1 MRPPS
6 LFPLFAQISTLKGV
20 GPKLAP
26 LVERAAGP
34 LVRDLAFLSPS
45 GLIQRHAATV
55 RSAVDGDL
63 AILDLVI
70 DQHLPPQRRGQPW
83 RIRAHD
89 DTGFVNLVW
98 FKGFGEHLE
107 RAHPP
112 GSERVASGKLE
123 RFGVE
128 CQIAHPDHLVPPDR
142 RDQIRTLE
150 PVYPGVTGLPPRV
163 LSRLALDAVGRAPVL
178 EEWQDPDW
186 LGRRGWSGW
195 RAALDALHHPQTME
209 DISPSTPARQ
219 RLAFDEL
226 LAHHLAMAQRKA
238 RRRAEP
244 TAPVAASDLAR
255 TGEAALPFR
264 LTGAQAR
271 TLAEI
276 RADLASGERMSRL
289 VQGDVGSGK
298 TVVAML
304 AVAELAA
311 AGYQTALMAPTE
323 ILARQHLESMA
334 EPLEKAG
341 VQTVLLTGRD
351 KGAQRQDKLAAVADG
366 TAGLVVG
373 THALFQDE
381 VRFHRLALAVIDEQH
396 RFGVAERRRLM
407 AKGDAVHLIALSA
420 TPIPRTLE
428 LTLFGDLDVS
438 RIDEKPPGRQPV
450 LTTATPLARVDSVIR
465 RLAEATERGAQA
477 FWICP
482 LVAESEI
489 LDVQAAEV
497 RAADLTQRLSARV
510 GLIHGKMPPAEKDR
524 VMADFARG
532 EIAVLVATT
541 VVEVGVNVP
550 NASIM
555 VIEHAERFG
564 LAQLHQLR
572 GRVGRGA
579 AKSACLLL
587 YAAPLSANAKARI
600 EILRQT
606 EDGFE
611 IAERD
616 LSLRGGGDLM
626 GLKQSGLPNY
636 RFADPAAH
644 ADLVRAA
651 SDDARLVLARDPDL
665 TSPRGQ
671 RLRVLCELF
680 DWRADD
686 AFAEAS

>member
-1 MRPPS
+1 
-6 LFPLFAQISTLKGV
+6 
-20 GPKLAP
+20 
-26 LVERAAGP
+26 
-34 LVRDLAFLSPS
+34 
-45 GLIQRHAATV
+45 
-55 RSAVDGDL
+55 
-63 AILDLVI
+63 
-70 DQHLPPQRRGQPW
+70 
-83 RIRAHD
+83 
-89 DTGFVNLVW
+89 
-98 FKGFGEHLE
+98 
-107 RAHPP
+107 
-112 GSERVASGKLE
+112 
-123 RFGVE
+123 
-128 CQIAHPDHLVPPDR
+128 
-142 RDQIRTLE
+142 
-150 PVYPGVTGLPPRV
+150 
-163 LSRLALDAVGRAPVL
+163 
-178 EEWQDPDW
+178 
-186 LGRRGWSGW
+186 
-195 RAALDALHHPQTME
+195 
-209 DISPSTPARQ
+209 
-219 RLAFDEL
+219 
-226 LAHHLAMAQRKA
+226 
-238 RRRAEP
+238 
-244 TAPVAASDLAR
+244 
-255 TGEAALPFR
+255 
-264 LTGAQAR
+264 
-271 TLAEI
+271 
-276 RADLASGERMSRL
+276 
-289 VQGDVGSGK
+289 
-298 TVVAML
+298 
-304 AVAELAA
+304 
-311 AGYQTALMAPTE
+311 
-323 ILARQHLESMA
+323 
-334 EPLEKAG
+334 
-341 VQTVLLTGRD
+341 
-351 KGAQRQDKLAAVADG
+351 
-366 TAGLVVG
+366 
-373 THALFQDE
+373 
-381 VRFHRLALAVIDEQH
+381 
-396 RFGVAERRRLM
+396 M

-665 TSPRGQ
+665 TSPRGH

>member
-1 MRPPS
+1 
-6 LFPLFAQISTLKGV
+6 
-20 GPKLAP
+20 
-26 LVERAAGP
+26 
-34 LVRDLAFLSPS
+34 
-45 GLIQRHAATV
+45 
-55 RSAVDGDL
+55 
-63 AILDLVI
+63 
-70 DQHLPPQRRGQPW
+70 
-83 RIRAHD
+83 
-89 DTGFVNLVW
+89 
-98 FKGFGEHLE
+98 
-107 RAHPP
+107 
-112 GSERVASGKLE
+112 
-123 RFGVE
+123 
-128 CQIAHPDHLVPPDR
+128 
-142 RDQIRTLE
+142 
-150 PVYPGVTGLPPRV
+150 
-163 LSRLALDAVGRAPVL
+163 
-178 EEWQDPDW
+178 
-186 LGRRGWSGW
+186 
-195 RAALDALHHPQTME
+195 
-209 DISPSTPARQ
+209 
-219 RLAFDEL
+219 
-226 LAHHLAMAQRKA
+226 
-238 RRRAEP
+238 
-244 TAPVAASDLAR
+244 
-255 TGEAALPFR
+255 
-264 LTGAQAR
+264 
-271 TLAEI
+271 
-276 RADLASGERMSRL
+276 
-289 VQGDVGSGK
+289 
-298 TVVAML
+298 
-304 AVAELAA
+304 VAELAA
-311 AGYQTALMAPTE
+311 AGFQTALMAPTE
-323 ILARQHLESMA
+323 ILARQHFESMA

-341 VQTVLLTGRD
+341 IQTVLLTGRD
-351 KGAQRQDKLAAVADG
+351 KGAQRQEKLAALADG

-381 VRFHRLALAVIDEQH
+381 VRFHRLGLAVIDEQH

-407 AKGDAVHLIALSA
+407 AKGQAVHLIALSA

-450 LTTATPLARVDSVIR
+450 LTTATPLVRVDSVIR
-465 RLAEATERGAQA
+465 RLAEVTEQGAQA

-482 LVAESEI
+482 LVAESEV

-497 RAADLTQRLSARV
+497 RAVDLAQRLSVRV

-524 VMADFARG
+524 VMSDFAKG
-532 EIAVLVATT
+532 DVAVLVATT

-550 NASIM
+550 NATIM

-572 GRVGRGA
+572 GRVGRST

-636 RFADPAAH
+636 RFADPIAH

-651 SDDARLVLARDPDL
+651 SDDARLVLSRDPDL
-665 TSPRGQ
+665 LSERGQ
-671 RLRVLCELF
+671 TLRVLCELF